1 MELGLKYKQ
10 SVTRITLYTTLSLP
24 IRSTFIAE
32 LLTRPTTPP
41 LVSPI
46 VTDSVAQT
54 FRIIPDFSFSHSLD
68 PIHQQIYRVYFLNTS
83 HFQLL
88 LIFSMV
94 TT

>member
-32 LLTRPTTPP
+32 LFEQPTPP

-54 FRIIPDFSFSHSLD
+54 FGIIPDFSFSHSLD
-68 PIHQQIYRVYFLNTS
+68 PMHQQIYRVYFLNTS